1 MWTPTTERAAFLV
14 DNLDLAEAAQF
25 DGAVWEHFQLDHL
38 QDDSTFRIEVKSRQI
53 AASFL
58 FAAEAVANVA
68 LYGISSL
75 FQSISLD
82 EAQEKI
88 IYARRIYDN
97 LQVRGLPRI
106 TQPDTTTALGFDN
119 GARIMSLPG
128 TPNRGKAN
136 FWVYLDEWA
145 HQRYGRENYTAILP
159 VITKGGKL
167 RGASS
172 PMGAGGMF
180 WEIFSQSFLPFPGY
194 RRKKTPWWEVQA
206 FCTNVAEARKLA
218 PSLTTFQRAEM
229 FGNDRIKVIYA
240 NMPEEDFRQ
249 EYETIFV
256 DETTAWIT
264 WEEIKANQA
273 AHSGPAILS
282 RSADSQVD
290 NALDA
295 IGELA
300 DLVEANQVELVFAA
314 GYDVGRTR
322 NTSELFLVG
331 VSTLRSY
338 PLRLAVTLDNCDF
351 DSQLAVLTAALDTLP
366 IFALLIDHNGI
377 GRNLAESME
386 KAFPGKAAG
395 VDFTNP
401 SKTLWA
407 TDGKMLFQQRRV
419 PLPTDK
425 DIAYQVHS
433 IKRMVTASKNLVFDT
448 ERNEKHHAD
457 KFWALMLALAAAIYV
472 TAEPEPAGA
481 ITDETAVEISPY

>member
-1 MWTPTTERAAFLV
+1 M
-14 DNLDLAEAAQF
+14 
-25 DGAVWEHFQLDHL
+25 
-38 QDDSTFRIEVKSRQI
+38 
-53 AASFL
+53 
-58 FAAEAVANVA
+58 
-68 LYGISSL
+68 
-75 FQSISLD
+75 
-82 EAQEKI
+82 
-88 IYARRIYDN
+88 
-97 LQVRGLPRI
+97 
-106 TQPDTTTALGFDN
+106 
-119 GARIMSLPG
+119 
-128 TPNRGKAN
+128 
-136 FWVYLDEWA
+136 
-145 HQRYGRENYTAILP
+145 
-159 VITKGGKL
+159 
-167 RGASS
+167 
-172 PMGAGGMF
+172 
-180 WEIFSQSFLPFPGY
+180 
-194 RRKKTPWWEVQA
+194 
-206 FCTNVAEARKLA
+206 
-218 PSLTTFQRAEM
+218 
-229 FGNDRIKVIYA
+229 
-240 NMPEEDFRQ
+240 
-249 EYETIFV
+249 
-256 DETTAWIT
+256 
-264 WEEIKANQA
+264 
-273 AHSGPAILS
+273 
-282 RSADSQVD
+282 
-290 NALDA
+290 DA
-295 IGELA
+295 IGDLA

-377 GRNLAESME
+377 GRNLAENME
-386 KAFPGKAAG
+386 RAFPGKAAG

-472 TAEPEPAGA
+472 TAEPEPQGA